1 MTNLFSNL
9 PKDTSQEHFSDL
21 VDHPNTRIER
31 IVSYGQSSPDEGWY
45 DQDEHEWVVVLEGS
59 ARLIIEKNDSD
70 GGQFEQE
77 ITLNKGD
84 SLNIPAHTR
93 HKVSWTLPHKPTI
106 WLAVFYS

>member
-1 MTNLFSNL
+1 MNILSSLPTDLTNEVF
-9 PKDTSQEHFSDL
+9 EDL
-21 VDHPNTRIER
+21 ITGGQFRLER
-31 IVSYGQSSPDEGWY
+31 IVSKGQCLAPDFWY

-70 GGQFEQE
+70 DGQFEQE